1 MLRPERMTLAAVM
14 LLREHTA
21 EVTRALAESECVE
34 VARTEALG
42 GAEGLHSLDL
52 AGAEAALDAL
62 STRLGQAVTALGAEE
77 ADVPAESLRI
87 DPEHV
92 AERVE
97 AEFAPLEAEMA
108 GLVERMR
115 KGREARERAD
125 LLAWLVA
132 ALEQHG
138 IDPAAVKGSRYIAM
152 EVGSV
157 PRAAMTRVR
166 EAAEAAGHKV
176 FNVGHFG
183 ARALVVAV
191 TVPEE
196 RQDMLDGLTAA
207 RFERA
212 EIKEQYFV
220 DGQFVPDAAEM
231 EMWEVREDVAE
242 AGLALVAL
250 RKRRGAEV
258 LKWRA
263 EVEANLRL
271 LSAME
276 RYSAG
281 SYTCII
287 GAWIPTRS
295 LEAVKAKL
303 RERAH
308 DGVEVRT
315 IGFACDQGRHEAHE
329 GEEGGPPT
337 KLSNPWFIRPFEFIV
352 GLYGSPAY
360 DAIDPTPFVA
370 LTFVLFFGA
379 MFGDVGHGAVLAL
392 LGGLGW
398 FFWRKGGTLKDLGM
412 VLVGCGLSAI
422 AFGFVYGSIF
432 GDEEIIRALWLH
444 PAKEPER
451 LLFGGVI
458 LGAVVINLG
467 LMINVAQRFMA
478 RQYKEG
484 LFGEWALSTM
494 LFYWGA
500 MYLFYL
506 AYTGQGDKIKWPLL
520 AVILIT
526 PLAATT
532 FGATLWDAVVG
543 HKREEEMA
551 GTLFRP
557 VELMLASLTN
567 TISFVRV
574 PAFALN
580 HAALMGTVFLI
591 AEVLKGPGGP
601 VGEFSSKV
609 DVVIGNIT
617 VIALEGLVVFVQSM
631 RLQYYE
637 FFGKFFHHQGRPFE
651 PLALRDGRS
660 VA

>member
-1 MLRPERMTLAAVM
+1 MTLAAVM

-392 LGGLGW
+392 LGGLAV
-398 FFWRKGGTLKDLGM
+398 
-412 VLVGCGLSAI
+412 VLLEEGRNPQGPRDGACGL
-422 AFGFVYGSIF
+422 
-432 GDEEIIRALWLH
+432 
-444 PAKEPER
+444 
-451 LLFGGVI
+451 
-458 LGAVVINLG
+458 
-467 LMINVAQRFMA
+467 
-478 RQYKEG
+478 
-484 LFGEWALSTM
+484 
-494 LFYWGA
+494 
-500 MYLFYL
+500 
-506 AYTGQGDKIKWPLL
+506 
-520 AVILIT
+520 
-526 PLAATT
+526 
-532 FGATLWDAVVG
+532 
-543 HKREEEMA
+543 
-551 GTLFRP
+551 RP
-557 VELMLASLTN
+557 V
-567 TISFVRV
+567 
-574 PAFALN
+574 
-580 HAALMGTVFLI
+580 G
-591 AEVLKGPGGP
+591 
-601 VGEFSSKV
+601 
-609 DVVIGNIT
+609 D
-617 VIALEGLVVFVQSM
+617 
-631 RLQYYE
+631 RL
-637 FFGKFFHHQGRPFE
+637 R
-651 PLALRDGRS
+651 LRIRLDIRRRGDNPRS
-660 VA
+660 VAASGQGAGKASIRGRHPRGGCHQPRAHDKRGAALHGAAVQGGALRRVGAVDDALLLGGDVPILPRVYGAGR